1 MSKLLRQLA
10 FLFPLALLAG
20 CGSQAGNNP
29 FNSSTSLVSSG
40 GNGNTSGSGT
50 TTGSGSTTGGTGT
63 TTGSGSTT
71 GGSGTTTGSTG
82 GTTGGSAPGIPAN
95 AKVISDIQKL
105 PNWENCTDCT
115 NGAFAAYTMAQG
127 IGSPSL
133 TGASAQ
139 FSLLSGTAPWGQALW
154 WKYLTRDDTA
164 THFVYDLYFY
174 LDNPKAAQALEFS
187 VSQSVGGNRY
197 EFAAQCAM
205 ASEGIWRVWDPSKQA
220 WAASIVA
227 CPVATASVW
236 HHLTWEF
243 ERNSANQLVFDAV
256 AVDGNRSVV
265 NMTEAHQS
273 DSSSGLDVSMQMDA
287 KDGPILYSVW
297 LDKISLT
304 YW

>member
-1 MSKLLRQLA
+1 MNKFLRQCA

-20 CGSQAGNNP
+20 CGSQAGSNP
-29 FNSSTSLVSSG
+29 FNNSSSIVSSG
-40 GNGNTSGSGT
+40 GSGSTSGSGT
-50 TTGSGSTTGGTGT
+50 TTGSGGGSTTGGTGT
-63 TTGSGSTT
+63 TTGSTSSGST
-71 GGSGTTTGSTG
+71 SGG

-95 AKVISDIQKL
+95 AKVISDIQKMT
-105 PNWENCTDCT
+105 NWENCTDCT
-115 NGAFAAYTMAQG
+115 NGAFAAYTMTQG
-127 IGSPSL
+127 VSSPSL

-139 FSLLSGTAPWGQALW
+139 FTLLNGTAPWGQALW

-174 LDNPKAAQALEFS
+174 LDNPKAAQGLEFS

-197 EFAAQCAM
+197 EFATQCAM
-205 ASEGIWRVWDPSKQA
+205 TSEGTWRVWDPIKQA
-220 WAASIVA
+220 WAGSSVS
-227 CPVATASVW
+227 CPVPSANAW

-256 AVDGNRSVV
+256 TLDGNRGVV
-265 NMTEAHQS
+265 NMVEAHQS
-273 DSSSGLDVSMQMDA
+273 DSSNGLDVSMQMDA

-297 LDKISLT
+297 LDKISVT